1 MFEELKAEIIEP
13 EKDSKICSVVQESY
27 IGFDGGLNIAG
38 QSLMPRQPES
48 SSQVAAIPL
57 QTPKAREAVP
67 LDDQTIGHQMEQEM
81 PAKMS
86 QDTAPRFSP
95 HFPTQSKSYP
105 PSNPMQRPSEM
116 QSSQLQQPIQAGY
129 QQIPPTNADDNQLRE
144 ITLDEVTD
152 TLNVQEMLKAFE
164 SQRSSSSPQMDPLLF
179 NKAIKF
185 LSDSDA
191 KYLISGAIIS
201 SLCEAIKIEKEN
213 STISSIIN
221 YVSNTLY
228 TRCTRNGIPE
238 GLFRVVEDLTIEVT
252 SPYVKK
258 RLEETYSKL
267 LENHIIKM
275 IHNVGLNGTFV
286 GEALASLVRMQ
297 ISKKVYSFFFSRI
310 AREVLS
316 VVKKELL
323 HLLSSNQQASQS
335 YSNIGGTFQPS
346 SDTNGNVQR
355 IEMSQKMF
363 IGQIVPSILQQ
374 QQMTHMYLNSPQ
386 LRNTYNI
393 LAQIS
398 GKPSTSDQYAAPRD
412 RSQKNVMEY
421 VQYQTQLVC
430 SKLVDFI
437 DKIMSVTSAGP
448 TLTMLETIRRYAT
461 EAVASA
467 SYANKSTWSS
477 IAACVTDSFMKN
489 YATSIDDAANE
500 VIKRIHLDTLKLMC
514 NLSSDEFIQ
523 SAVLGAWY
531 EGVELERKKKEVGTS
546 KASIWNWKA
555 FAELLRQNLVD
566 LEILDRFLSEIIE
579 SNCRECV
586 EFLLNLLDAFIL
598 PTFSDSTRR
607 DILGVKLDE
616 VDKNCTEIIS
626 TELGSIKIV
635 AHNRAFMVL
644 NEFDL
649 WKSIRSFEKHQMS
662 IPITVDSIRI
672 HTSYARIQALMDWG
686 LLESKDVQKNF
697 SIDSAEYQALFK
709 EFSKPQIR
717 NKWSED
723 KMKLHCIFNTWY
735 DFYKNH
741 PTSKTPDSTTAFL
754 KTVFKNGKAENKE
767 DVIHF
772 FRALI
777 SEIVDNFTV
786 GESRKP
792 KTLRLNGQKEL
803 ESRLEAFGEFLGFN
817 ILTASNIHKNVK
829 QLTLLCQFLG
839 VIGRKTICLHEE
851 SKEEFN
857 PLPIKYILIKLFKT
871 LLKTQENSTFGLT
884 FIDHVPVAFGYF
896 LHLLRPSRVP
906 AFQVVFLEILEND
919 AFIKRMLEVSI
930 PAYHNVYAQLLAD
943 VTKHV
948 NVLAQSLVT
957 HNSLTNLY
965 QSLYDLW
972 NKLSCLYPTF
982 VCEFAHYFSSFLSIP
997 LFSLRNLVI
1006 SARYDQTSL
1015 SWVLDTDALE
1025 RRLDSLPDPTGYV
1038 MDAGNRLPPPLK
1050 SAVESYISLG
1060 MPINFLEDLPHM
1072 LQARDSIAHLLRS
1085 PTKLMIIAVKLR
1097 SKALF
1102 DKALYYAA
1110 VNSQILADYGFTNSV
1125 PYIPELVSDF
1135 LVYLCII
1142 SVENCQYLG
1151 DYVGEGLMTRLP
1163 FIPIAK
1169 SLLKGM
1175 GNAGQ
1180 YFIISCMVSHLRYL
1194 NKHTRFFAQC
1204 LLHIFKLAS
1213 KDGNLRCDIVRCL
1226 FEYLFAKEPK
1236 SEGILMTCA
1245 QIFRNFGWTLGIDEL
1260 PKPAEDLER

>member
-1 MFEELKAEIIEP
+1 MFAELKAEIIEP
-13 EKDSKICSVVQESY
+13 EKDSKICSVVQTSY

-38 QSLMPRQPES
+38 QSLMPRRQES
-48 SSQVAAIPL
+48 PSQDALIPL
-57 QTPKAREAVP
+57 QTPTARETVP
-67 LDDQTIGHQMEQEM
+67 LDDQTIGHQMEQKM

-86 QDTAPRFSP
+86 QDTAPRFSV
-95 HFPTQSKSYP
+95 HLPTQSTSFP
-105 PSNPMQRPSEM
+105 SSNPMQQPSM
-116 QSSQLQQPIQAGY
+116 QSSQFQQPTQSDY
-129 QQIPPTNADDNQLRE
+129 QQTPPTNADDNQLRE
-144 ITLDEVTD
+144 IAMDEITD

-164 SQRSSSSPQMDPLLF
+164 SQRSSSSPQMDPLSF

-185 LSDSDA
+185 LSDSNA

-201 SLCEAIKIEKEN
+201 SLYEAMKIEQEN

-221 YVSNTLY
+221 YVSNTVY
-228 TRCTRNGIPE
+228 NRCMMNGISE
-238 GLFRVVEDLTIEVT
+238 DLFRVVEDLTIEIT

-267 LENHIIKM
+267 LENHMIKM
-275 IHNVGLNGTFV
+275 LHSVDLNGTFL
-286 GEALASLVRMQ
+286 GEAFAKLVRMQ
-297 ISKKVYSFFFSRI
+297 IYRKVYSFFFSLI
-310 AREVLS
+310 GREVLS

-323 HLLSSNQQASQS
+323 SLLSRNRQMSQS
-335 YSNIGGTFQPS
+335 YSYIAGTFQPS
-346 SDTNGNVQR
+346 SDTNGNFQR
-355 IEMSQKMF
+355 IEMPQKMF
-363 IGQIVPSILQQ
+363 IQQIAPSVFQR
-374 QQMTHMYLNSPQ
+374 QQMAHTYPNSPQ
-386 LRNTYNI
+386 MGNIYNM
-393 LAQIS
+393 LVEVS
-398 GKPSTSDQYAAPRD
+398 GKPSTSDQYADPQD
-412 RSQKNVMEY
+412 RSQRNVMGFI
-421 VQYQTQLVC
+421 QYQTQLVC
-430 SKLVDFI
+430 SKLIDFVNGI
-437 DKIMSVTSAGP
+437 ISVTSAGP
-448 TLTMLETIRRYAT
+448 SLIMLETIKRYAT
-461 EAVASA
+461 NAVTSV
-467 SYANKSTWSS
+467 SCANKSTWSS
-477 IAACVTDSFMKN
+477 IAACVTNSFMKN
-489 YATSIDDAANE
+489 YATSKDDAANE

-523 SAVLGAWY
+523 SAVLSAWY
-531 EGVELERKKKEVGTS
+531 EGVELERKKKEIGTS
-546 KASIWNWKA
+546 EASIWNWKA

-566 LEILDRFLSEIIE
+566 LEILDRFLSEIID
-579 SNCRECV
+579 SNSSECV
-586 EFLLNLLDAFIL
+586 EFLLDLLDAFIL
-598 PTFSDSTRR
+598 PTLCGSTHC
-607 DILGVKLDE
+607 DILGVKLGE
-616 VDKNCTEIIS
+616 MDKNCTEIVS
-626 TELGSIKIV
+626 TEFGSIKIV

-649 WKSIRSFEKHQMS
+649 WKSIRSFEKHQKS
-662 IPITVDSIRI
+662 IPVTVDSIRI

-697 SIDSAEYQALFK
+697 SIDNVEYQALFK

-723 KMKLHCIFNTWY
+723 KMKLHSIFNTWY
-735 DFYKNH
+735 DFCKNH
-741 PTSKTPDSTTAFL
+741 PTSKTPDCTTDFL
-754 KTVFKNGKAENKE
+754 KTVFKNGTAENTE
-767 DVIHF
+767 DVTHF

-792 KTLRLNGQKEL
+792 KPLRLKGQKEL

-817 ILTASNIHKNVK
+817 ILTASNIHENVK

-839 VIGRKTICLHEE
+839 VMGRKTIFLHEE

-857 PLPIKYILIKLFKT
+857 PLPVKYILIKLFKT
-871 LLKTQENSTFGLT
+871 LLKTQEDSTFGST
-884 FIDHVPVAFGYF
+884 FIDHVPIAFGYF

-906 AFQVVFLEILEND
+906 AFQVVFLEILED
-919 AFIKRMLEVSI
+919 DVFIKRMLDIAI
-930 PAYHNVYAQLLAD
+930 PAYHNVYAQLLVD

-982 VCEFAHYFSSFLSIP
+982 ICEFAHYFSNFISIP

-1025 RRLDSLPDPTGYV
+1025 RRLDLLPDPTGYV

-1060 MPINFLEDLPHM
+1060 TPINFLEDLPHM
-1072 LQARDSIAHLLRS
+1072 FQARDSIAHLFQS
-1085 PTKLMIIAVKLR
+1085 PTKMMVIAAKLR

-1110 VNSQILADYGFTNSV
+1110 VNSQNVADYGFTNSV
-1125 PYIPELVSDF
+1125 PYIPEMVSDF

-1194 NKHTRFFAQC
+1194 NKHTKFFAQC

-1213 KDGNLRCDIVRCL
+1213 EDGNLRVVKNIFVIYIPDPQTVPETV
-1226 FEYLFAKEPK
+1226 F
-1236 SEGILMTCA
+1236 SESSDSSK
-1245 QIFRNFGWTLGIDEL
+1245 TLTPNEE
-1260 PKPAEDLER
+1260 KRE